1 MVGQPKVASMK
12 FSFSDYNLNVK
23 GHYIEVWNNNSLG
36 WNFAGLNLN
45 GLFAIQSGTTPGS
58 FYSTARKYM
67 AGYGERTR
75 CMSTQSILR
84 RDVIFMFVDII
95 VILMIAIVVF
105 RQFGFGILCLYLFAP
120 FYLYVSWCIF

>member
-1 MVGQPKVASMK
+1 MR
-12 FSFSDYNLNVK
+12 FNFFDYNLNVN

-36 WNFAGLNLN
+36 WNFAGPNLN
-45 GLFAIQSGTTPGS
+45 GLFALQSGTTSGS
-58 FYSTARKYM
+58 FYSTAKKYM

-75 CMSTQSILR
+75 CMSTRSILR
-84 RDVIFMFVDII
+84 RYVIFMFVDVI

-105 RQFGFGILCLYLFAP
+105 RRLYGFGILCLYLVAP